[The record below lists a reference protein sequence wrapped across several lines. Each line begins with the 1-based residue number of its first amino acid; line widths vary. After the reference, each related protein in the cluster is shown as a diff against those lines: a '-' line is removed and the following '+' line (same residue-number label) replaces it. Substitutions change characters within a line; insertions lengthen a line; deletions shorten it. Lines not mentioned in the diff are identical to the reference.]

1 MIVDVVA
8 DRHAKQIEEFAM
20 EDFERTLHR
29 EVKADGGT
37 ALAKRMGVN
46 ETTLLDCANPNRA
59 SHKMNI
65 QMFGM
70 VLTHL
75 CEESRQMV
83 LASLLAE
90 FGYSLVSRE
99 AHAVRELAASMANF
113 GKEAAELTVSVHEAL
128 EDNHVNQIEKA
139 AICREIHHV
148 RRELDAME
156 ASVKAA

>member
-1 MIVDVVA
+1 
-8 DRHAKQIEEFAM
+8 M

-29 EVKADGGT
+29 EVKAGGGT

-75 CEESRQMV
+75 SEESRQIV

-90 FGYSLVSRE
+90 FGYALISRNSP
-99 AHAVRELAASMANF
+99 AARELSASMANF

-128 EDNHVNQIEKA
+128 EDNHVNQIERA

-156 ASVKAA
+156 ASVKVA

>member
-1 MIVDVVA
+1 
-8 DRHAKQIEEFAM
+8 M
-20 EDFERTLHR
+20 EHFERTLHR

-59 SHKMNI
+59 NHKMNI

-75 CEESRQMV
+75 SEESQAIV
-83 LASLLAE
+83 LSALLDE
-90 FGYSLVSRE
+90 FGYSLVKQE
-99 AHAVRELAASMANF
+99 VAEVKALPAALAF
-113 GKEAAELTVSVHEAL
+113 VGKEFADLTLAVHSAL
-128 EDNHVNQIEKA
+128 EDGHVTQIEKA
-139 AICREIHHV
+139 AICKEIAHV
-148 RRELDAME
+148 RREIDAIE